1 MSMKNIF
8 KRWTVFDGIS
18 QQTTSEK
25 FFRRKDAE
33 ELRDAVEFL
42 YVLDGIKTGDPVDP
56 FYFKAIK
63 VVRA

>member
-1 MSMKNIF
+1 MF

-18 QQTTSEK
+18 GVKLPER
-25 FFRRKDAE
+25 FVFRKNAE
-33 ELRDAVEFL
+33 ELREAVEFL

-56 FYFKAIK
+56 FYFKLIE